1 MTKRDEWVPPTCSER
16 RMFMVTAR
24 HFGDAWYLTG
34 HTPACEWTQEQFG
47 DGKTTGYDVERV
59 FESLAID
66 GLW

>member
-1 MTKRDEWVPPTCSER
+1 
-16 RMFMVTAR
+16 MFMVTAR

-59 FESLAID
+59 FESLAMD